1 MKADVRLHSGKE
13 KTASMK
19 IMVSACL
26 AGENCKY
33 NGGNNRNEK
42 VLQLMADHEVITV
55 CPEQMGGLPTPRVPS
70 EIRDGVVIARDGRI
84 VDQEFRVGASKCLEI
99 ASRKKPDL
107 IVLQS
112 RSPSCGVK
120 QRYDGSFAGTLVDGA
135 GVTAQLLMDNGFRCV
150 DVEDLMEI
158 HNGVM
163 IRKLGVEEFS
173 LLKDFLYEAIFIPKG
188 VQPPTRDIV
197 ERPELRI
204 YYEDFGVGPADH
216 CLAAEVDGRI
226 VGAVWTRIMK
236 DYGHV
241 DDETPSFA
249 ISLFREYRGQGIG
262 TRMMRKM
269 LSLLKEQG
277 YRQASLAVQKAN
289 YAVRMYQEV
298 GFEIIDENDEEYI
311 MVCRL

>member
-1 MKADVRLHSGKE
+1 
-13 KTASMK
+13 MK

-42 VLQLMADHEVITV
+42 VLQLMKENEVITV

-70 EIRDGVVIARDGRI
+70 EIKEGVVTAGDGKV
-84 VDQEFRVGASKCLEI
+84 VDAQFRAGAAKCLEI
-99 ASRKKPDL
+99 AKREKPVL

-120 QRYDGSFAGTLVDGA
+120 QRYDGSFTGTLIDGA
-135 GVTAQLLMDNGFRCV
+135 GVTAQLLIENGFRCI
-150 DVEDLMEI
+150 DVEDLMEVHDSI
-158 HNGVM
+158 LM
-163 IRKLGVEEFS
+163 RKLRAEEKD
-173 LLKDFLYEAIFIPKG
+173 LLKDFLYEAIFIPEG
-188 VQPPTRDIV
+188 VEPPARDIV

-204 YYEDFGVGPADH
+204 YYEYFGSGAADH
-216 CLAAEVDGRI
+216 CLVAEAEGNV

-249 ISLFREYRGQGIG
+249 ISLIPEYRERGIG
-262 TRMMRKM
+262 TRLMREM
-269 LSLLKEQG
+269 LLLLKEQG
-277 YRQASLAVQKAN
+277 YKRTSLSVQKAN
-289 YAVRMYQEV
+289 YAVRMYKKA
-298 GFEIIDENDEEYI
+298 GFEIADENDEEFI
-311 MVCRL
+311 MVCTL